1 MVTRKLLTAGLIVMA
16 ATWTFA
22 GQRAEAGEEVVVE
35 GSQAATVAAVQ
46 REYFRSEMNEF
57 VRSFHDQIKG
67 KLNDDLKELLT
78 PKVKIAQSEDR
89 IRG

>member
-1 MVTRKLLTAGLIVMA
+1 MVARKLLTAGLLVMA

-22 GQRAEAGEEVVVE
+22 SQRAEAGEEV
-35 GSQAATVAAVQ
+35 AADGPNPAAVAAVQ
-46 REYFRSEMNEF
+46 REYFRTEMNEF